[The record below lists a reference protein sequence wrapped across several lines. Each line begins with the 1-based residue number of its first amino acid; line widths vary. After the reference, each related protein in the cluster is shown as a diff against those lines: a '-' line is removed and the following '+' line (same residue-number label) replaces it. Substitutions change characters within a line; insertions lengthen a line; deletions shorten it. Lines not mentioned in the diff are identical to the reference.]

1 MFAKNEKKTN
11 KEKTREMTLLA
22 MFIAIILLMVFV
34 PYLGFIQIGALPS
47 VTLIHIP
54 VLIGAVVLGRKAGV
68 ILGLTFG
75 IGSMLRAFYSPGM
88 DYLFIFPW
96 VSVLPRFIF
105 GLLAYDAYKLARRLV
120 NKRFPALALSFA
132 VMTLLHTLM
141 VLPLFFSTFPI
152 AFNNESIG
160 NIIGEGGMDWMTQNA
175 SFTGLLTVIAATL
188 TTNGIIEIILA
199 GSIGAIVT
207 DRILSVRENDG
218 DEVVE

>member
-1 MFAKNEKKTN
+1 MSKDHETKSKKEQT
-11 KEKTREMTLLA
+11 KEMTLLA

-34 PYLGFIQIGALPS
+34 PYLGFIQIGAFPS
-47 VTLIHIP
+47 ITLIHIP
-54 VLIGAVVLGRKAGV
+54 VLIGAVVLGRKGGV

-75 IGSMLRAFYSPGM
+75 IGSMIRAFYSPGT

-105 GLLAYDAYKLARRLV
+105 GLLAYDAYRLASHLV
-120 NKRFPALALSFA
+120 KKRFVALSIAFA
-132 VMTLLHTLM
+132 AMTLLHTLM

-160 NIIGEGGMDWMTQNA
+160 SIIGEGGMDWMNQNA
-175 SFTGLLTVIAATL
+175 TISGLLAVIGGTL
-188 TTNGIIEIILA
+188 ATNGIIEIILA

-207 DRILSVRENDG
+207 DRIMSVRENDG
-218 DEVVE
+218 DEVIE